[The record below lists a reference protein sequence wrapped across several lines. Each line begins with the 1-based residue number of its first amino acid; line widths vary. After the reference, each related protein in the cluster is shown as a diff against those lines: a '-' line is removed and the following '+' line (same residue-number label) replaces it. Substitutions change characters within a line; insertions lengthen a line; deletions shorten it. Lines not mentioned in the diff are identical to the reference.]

1 MNQKHSIA
9 LALSLSIGV
18 VALAGAES
26 LSTAD
31 GTTYNNITSKR
42 VDPDGIYIEYTPA
55 GGGMG
60 MSKVKFSRLSD
71 DQRKQFGYDEAKA
84 KEYSAQYAKGM
95 EQWRAD
101 NVKMEQESRAR
112 IAADQAQAIQAE
124 TLENQHILALAQLKQ
139 AEAELARAKAGNDNG
154 ANGYGGYASLGD
166 SGFAFAI
173 PQTGRVVPATTDFA
187 PIARSFVG
195 VDNQRP
201 HITRTVTARAH

>member
-1 MNQKHSIA
+1 MNQKHTIA
-9 LALSLSIGV
+9 LALSLSLGV
-18 VALAGAES
+18 FSLAGAES

-84 KEYSAQYAKGM
+84 KEYAAQYAKGM
-95 EQWRAD
+95 DQWRAD
-101 NVKMEQESRAR
+101 NAKMEQESRAR

-139 AEAELARAKAGNDNG
+139 AEAELARAKAGGDNAG
-154 ANGYGGYASLGD
+154 GYGGYTTLGD

-187 PIARSFVG
+187 PIARPFIG
-195 VDNQRP
+195 VDNSRP
-201 HITRTVTARAH
+201 HFNRPVTVRGH